1 MTPILFFKALFWVS
15 LFMVFYAYLG
25 YPLLLWMISRL
36 KPDSDLTKNGGA
48 NCDSQKVSFLI
59 SAFNEEAV
67 IEQKVVNS
75 LSLDYPK
82 DLLEIIV
89 ISDGSTDRTREIV
102 EQYADKGI
110 VLSHY
115 EGRIGKTECLNRT
128 VPLAQGSILVFSD
141 ANSHYDRRAIKEL
154 VKHFMVK
161 KVGFVTGWTKY
172 LSEEKSNSADSLGIY
187 ARIEFWTK
195 SLESMIDSC
204 VGADGAIFAIR
215 KELFKPLHPYDIND
229 FVIPLQINRQGYKG
243 LLEKNA
249 FCLEKSAGSKGEFLR
264 QVRITNRTIRAI
276 FKNAGLLNPVKYG
289 IFSLELF
296 SHKICRFLVPFFL
309 IMFMIANVILLRNG
323 TVYLIIFALQ
333 VFFYLSG
340 LLKNAGRN
348 VKYLPGFLS
357 LFNTFVLVNAAVF
370 WGWVT
375 YLQGKTFTTWAPTQ
389 R

>member
-1 MTPILFFKALFWVS
+1 MTPIFSVKAVFWVS

-36 KPDSDLTKNGGA
+36 KLAGDPTKNGRSK
-48 NCDSQKVSFLI
+48 CDSQKVSLLI

-110 VLSHY
+110 ILRHY

-141 ANSHYDRRAIKEL
+141 ANSHYDRRAITEL
-154 VKHFMVK
+154 VKHFMDK

-172 LSEEKSNSADSLGIY
+172 LSEENGSSADSLGMY

-195 SLESMIDSC
+195 TLESIVDSC

-215 KELFKPLHPYDIND
+215 KGLYKPLHPYDIND

-249 FCLEKSAGSKGEFLR
+249 FCLEKSAGGKGEFLR

-276 FKNAGLLNPVKYG
+276 FKNAGLLSPLRYG
-289 IFSLELF
+289 IFSFELF

-309 IMFMIANVILLRNG
+309 IMLMSANVILLRNG
-323 TVYLIIFALQ
+323 AIYLILFTLQ
-333 VFFYLSG
+333 VFFYLSA

-348 VKYLPGFLS
+348 VKYLPGFIS